1 MIVIDASVLAAFIL
15 KEPGWRNLVKYVK
28 NAVSVD
34 LVFKE
39 VANVIWKACRIRKIV
54 DEDQARRL
62 YSILESM
69 RDKNIFLESED
80 RYLGDALEIALENE
94 ITVYDALYI
103 ALAARRKLP
112 LATLDKRQEEVAAR
126 LGVKV
131 IRVGV

>member
-1 MIVIDASVLAAFIL
+1 VIVIDASVLAAFIL